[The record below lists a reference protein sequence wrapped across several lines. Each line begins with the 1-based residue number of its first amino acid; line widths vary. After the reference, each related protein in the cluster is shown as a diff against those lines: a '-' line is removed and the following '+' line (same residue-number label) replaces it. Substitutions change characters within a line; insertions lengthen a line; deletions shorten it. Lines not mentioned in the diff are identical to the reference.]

1 MNNILSE
8 KEYQAY
14 IIDKLKNNN
23 GYVVRDARHYN
34 RLYAVDEEMLIQFLD
49 DTQPKAMEKLRKIYK
64 EDTEKTIV
72 SQINTLATQKNGSL
86 LDVLKHGI
94 DVSNT
99 ELKLMYTKPATDFNQ
114 DLLDKY
120 NKNVFSV
127 MEEVWISDKER
138 IDLVIFLNGLAIM
151 SFELKCEMA
160 GQTYEDAIKQYRTQ
174 RDPKNRLFLFKAG
187 TLVNFAMDLNE
198 VYMTTRLNGTSTNF
212 LPFNKGNGIGVNA
225 GKGNPVYDDKFPV
238 YYMWDEILKKD
249 LVIEL
254 IDKFIFIEVNEKE
267 DENGKKTKKE
277 NIIFPRYHQLD
288 SIKKTIADVIEH
300 ETSLNYLYEMAAG
313 SGKTNI
319 IAWLAYRLSSLHT
332 KDNRN
337 IFDNIIIITD
347 RIVVDRQLQEAI
359 KRLDHQ
365 PGFIKVMND
374 KCNSQD
380 LQKALEG
387 NTKIIATTIHK
398 FLYIQDII
406 GKLKG
411 KKFAVI
417 IDEAHSSTS
426 GKDMAAVT
434 KALGDNV
441 DYESDEFNMDAEDII
456 VDEIA
461 RTGKQ
466 QNVSM
471 FAFTATPKNTTLL
484 IFGKDNTKGQK
495 EPFYVYSMKQAI
507 EEGFILDVL
516 QSYTTYKTF
525 YKINKEI
532 EEDPS
537 FKNNQAKKQIAR
549 FVSLHE
555 TNIGQ
560 RVEVIIEHFRQNV
573 MEQLKGQAKAMVVT
587 SSRAEAVKYQKAFEE
602 YINRRGYK
610 DIHSL
615 VAFSGSVKGASVDKV
630 YEGTEFSE
638 SSMNG
643 FHEDKTPVRFNS
655 DGYQVLIVANK
666 YQTGFDQPK
675 LCAMYILKKLKG
687 INAVQTLSRLNRICP
702 PFDKKVFVLDFM
714 NTLEDIEAAFK
725 PYYTST
731 LLINTV
737 NKASVFDLLYKI
749 DSYNVIDD
757 DDVVKFA
764 EALNSNDG
772 ITEKKTILNGCI
784 QRSKKEF
791 DKLSEENQKKFY
803 LTLRK
808 FVRFYEFLI
817 LVSIYNNADVHK
829 KYKYIDYLLSY
840 LRISKSGAGFDLTD
854 KIKADGFYQKKLGT
868 SSGTIVADPKVKLPM
883 TEINL
888 TKDEEKKL
896 SQIIEE
902 INSKV
907 GKNYDSDFTVKS
919 MLQIKDLL
927 SKSEELKASAL
938 ANSEKDFEFSY
949 YDNIDDAL
957 VEGLEQN
964 KDFFT
969 LLLNNKEIKKE
980 VLGIFAPDL
989 YKTFRKGDQDGKDK
1003 D

>member
-94 DVSNT
+94 DISNT

-398 FLYIQDII
+398 FLYIQNII

-441 DYESDEFNMDAEDII
+441 DYESDEFDMDAEDII

-573 MEQLKGQAKAMVVT
+573 MGQLKGQAKAMVVT
-587 SSRAEAVKYQKAFEE
+587 SSRAEAVKYQKAFED

-643 FHEDKTPVRFNS
+643 FHEDKTPVMFNS

-675 LCAMYILKKLKG
+675 LCAMYILKKLNG

-737 NKASVFDLLYKI
+737 NKASVFELLDKI

-757 DDVVKFA
+757 DDVIKFV
-764 EALNSNDG
+764 EALKSDEG
-772 ITEKKTILNGCI
+772 ITEKKAVLNGCI

-817 LVSIYNNADVHK
+817 LVSTYSNEDVHK

-888 TKDEEKKL
+888 TEDEEKKL

-949 YDNIDDAL
+949 YDNIDEAL